1 MKKPCLQLIAMLTI
15 VAFVAALSTVSR
27 ETWGEEKKDEAV
39 GKGKELPLDPGATP
53 IPEDQAWAYGTTG
66 TEDLEGD
73 EPYEGDVVCVKVGL
87 GAPKLQ
93 VSGLVLLPGG
103 ILMSEAKA
111 LRAADYKIAYTELR
125 GLYSID
131 LQVWAAKEKVYED
144 NLKRADKQ
152 IEKLDK
158 QLNSKWNRYKFAVGM
173 GIGFGLAVVLAILTV
188 IIIEKVD

>member
-1 MKKPCLQLIAMLTI
+1 MKKSYLQLIATLTI
-15 VAFVAALSTVSR
+15 VTFVAALTVSR
-27 ETWGEEKKDEAV
+27 ETWAEEKKDE
-39 GKGKELPLDPGATP
+39 KGKELPPDPGATP

-73 EPYEGDVVCVKVGL
+73 EPFEGDVVCVKVGL

-131 LQVWAAKEKVYED
+131 LQVWDAKEKVYED

-188 IIIEKVD
+188 VIIEKVD

>member
-1 MKKPCLQLIAMLTI
+1 MKLLLKSISLVTM
-15 VAFVAALSTVSR
+15 VAFLAATTVSR
-27 ETWGEEKKDEAV
+27 ETFGQEPKEKD
-39 GKGKELPLDPGATP
+39 GKELPPDPGATP
-53 IPEDQAWAYGTTG
+53 VPEDQAWAYGTTG
-66 TEDLEGD
+66 TEDLDGG

-93 VSGLVLLPGG
+93 VTGFVILPGG

-131 LQVWAAKEKVYED
+131 LQVWAEKDRIYKD
-144 NLKRADKQ
+144 NLERADKQ

-158 QLNSKWNRYKFAVGM
+158 QLNSKWTRYKFAVGM
-173 GIGFGLAVVLAILTV
+173 GLGFGLAVVLAILTV
-188 IIIEKVD
+188 VIIEKVD

>member
-1 MKKPCLQLIAMLTI
+1 MKRLLLQLIAMVT
-15 VAFVAALSTVSR
+15 VTAFLAATTVSR
-27 ETWGEEKKDEAV
+27 ETFGEEPKKDE
-39 GKGKELPLDPGATP
+39 KELPPDPGATP

-73 EPYEGDVVCVKVGL
+73 EPYESDVVCVKVGL

-131 LQVWAAKEKVYED
+131 LQVWAEKERIYRD
-144 NLKRADKQ
+144 NLERADKQ
-152 IEKLDK
+152 IIKLDK

-188 IIIEKVD
+188 IIIEKVE

>member
-1 MKKPCLQLIAMLTI
+1 MKKLLLQLIAMVT
-15 VAFVAALSTVSR
+15 VTAFLAATTVSR
-27 ETWGEEKKDEAV
+27 ETFGEEPKKDE
-39 GKGKELPLDPGATP
+39 KELPPDPGATP

-131 LQVWAAKEKVYED
+131 LQVWAEKERIYRD
-144 NLKRADKQ
+144 NLERADKQ
-152 IEKLDK
+152 IIKLDK